1 MRGSTAASA
10 PCVLLASSSLACASP
25 CRRHVPHHVAR
36 VLLSRL
42 DLLTLCLLSV
52 SGVPVRVARFRVR
65 SLSVRS
71 ETLN

>member
-25 CRRHVPHHVAR
+25 CRRHVAR

-65 SLSVRS
+65 SLSVKS